1 VQWNPLLLLLLLLV
15 VVAAAVY
22 LLLLSAPD
30 QAAQAA
36 VPQASVAEYRNPSQE
51 AEEEE
56 SQTLHGTH
64 SSSSLATH
72 VESSSEVG
80 IIKEA
85 QTVF

>member
-1 VQWNPLLLLLLLLV
+1 VQWNPLLRLLLL
-15 VVAAAVY
+15 AAPAY
-22 LLLLSAPD
+22 LLLMSAPD

-36 VPQASVAEYRNPSQE
+36 VQQASVAECRNPSQE

-56 SQTLHGTH
+56 SQTLHATH
-64 SSSSLATH
+64 SSSSSLATH

>member
-1 VQWNPLLLLLLLLV
+1 VQWNPLLVVVV
-15 VVAAAVY
+15 VVAAATAAY

-36 VPQASVAEYRNPSQE
+36 VQQASIAECRNPSQE

-56 SQTLHGTH
+56 SQTLRGTH

-72 VESSSEVG
+72 VESSSEGG